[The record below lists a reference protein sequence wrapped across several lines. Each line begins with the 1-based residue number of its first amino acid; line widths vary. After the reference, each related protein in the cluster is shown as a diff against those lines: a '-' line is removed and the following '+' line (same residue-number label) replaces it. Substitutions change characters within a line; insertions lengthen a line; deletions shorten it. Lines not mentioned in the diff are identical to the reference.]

1 MDFKDYVLAN
11 QEIVQRITDRL
22 PGDAKLDMYYGTLD
36 YATSRFNTI
45 ILKLS
50 QDQILAQ
57 ELQTDVHECFEAI
70 QSFYRNVKRY
80 DVCPRPFKFIMGIV
94 LHSIGTHRI
103 PKIKKLLNRLD
114 N

>member
-1 MDFKDYVLAN
+1 MEFKAYVLAN

-22 PGDAKLDMYYGTLD
+22 PGDPKLDMYYGTLD

-57 ELQTDVHECFEAI
+57 EHAVEVMECFEAI
-70 QSFYRNVKRY
+70 QAFYSNVKRY
-80 DVCPRPFKFIMGIV
+80 EAWPKFFKHIVGVV
-94 LHSIGTHRI
+94 LHGIGTRRI
-103 PKIKKLLNRLD
+103 PKIKRLLERVN

>member
-1 MDFKDYVLAN
+1 MEFKDYVLAN

-22 PGDAKLDMYYGTLD
+22 PGDPKLDMYYGTLD

-57 ELQTDVHECFEAI
+57 EHQVEVHECFEII
-70 QSFYRNVKRY
+70 QAFYSNVKRY
-80 DVCPRPFKFIMGIV
+80 QIWPKPFKFMIGVV
-94 LHSIGTHRI
+94 LHGIGTRRI
-103 PKIKKLLNRLD
+103 PKIKRLLQRLD